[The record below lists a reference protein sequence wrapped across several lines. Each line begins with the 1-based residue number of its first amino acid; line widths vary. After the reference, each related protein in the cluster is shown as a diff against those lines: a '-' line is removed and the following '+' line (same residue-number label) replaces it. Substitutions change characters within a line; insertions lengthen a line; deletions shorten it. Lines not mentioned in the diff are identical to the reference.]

1 MILNPPA
8 CFNFV
13 QMHRSLGGISTW
25 HICFLPGRHSFDLLA
40 MTAKTGGQDK
50 LAPAT
55 DGQKELAGALS
66 PFPSGHSFHT
76 YIHLI
81 LAFSLRLQVICVEC

>member
-1 MILNPPA
+1 
-8 CFNFV
+8 
-13 QMHRSLGGISTW
+13 
-25 HICFLPGRHSFDLLA
+25 

-55 DGQKELAGALS
+55 DGQKELAGVLS

-76 YIHLI
+76 YIHIYIYNDSIMIVIMI
-81 LAFSLRLQVICVEC
+81 LKHHIFLGVPTAFELSLAVAIVKHLQKGSGTHPKIQFF

>member
-1 MILNPPA
+1 
-8 CFNFV
+8 
-13 QMHRSLGGISTW
+13 
-25 HICFLPGRHSFDLLA
+25 
-40 MTAKTGGQDK
+40 MTAKTGRQDK

-55 DGQKELAGALS
+55 DGQKELAGVLS